1 MSILS
6 SIGNGL
12 KKLGLAVAGG
22 LGQIFAGFGSFIHWL
37 TGSFDFGLGLLGIRP
52 EKTLY
57 LKVVILRE
65 IDSKSLTIQQEVQDC
80 IDFTKDI
87 LKRELNVKLV
97 PVDDEFIETL
107 SVVSPPEVLDASCGT
122 AAWADDFGVA
132 GDFFRMNS
140 AVMFFRSQTGWGSPI
155 TAFIVNSVAD
165 GNSRGCSLGPLTSYV
180 TISDDRGLI
189 APETGTAAKT
199 LAHEIGHACDLTQ
212 TSGANNLMTPS
223 AEAPTGTT
231 LTHMQK
237 ARFRWSRHVSY
248 WV

>member
-12 KKLGLAVAGG
+12 KKFGRAVAGG
-22 LGQIFAGFGSFIHWL
+22 LGQFFGVL
-37 TGSFDFGLGLLGIRP
+37 GSLLNWVIGIFDFGLGLLGVRP

-65 IDSKSLTIQQEVQDC
+65 IDSKSLTIQREVQDS
-80 IDFTKDI
+80 IDFTKTI

-97 PVDDEFIETL
+97 PADDEFIETL
-107 SVVSPPEVLDASCGT
+107 SVVTPPEALDVRCG
-122 AAWADDFGVA
+122 AGAWADDFGVA
-132 GDFFRMNS
+132 GDFFRLNS

-155 TAFIVNSVAD
+155 TAFIVNSIAD
-165 GNSRGCSLGPLTSYV
+165 GDSIGCSLGPLTSYV
-180 TISDDRGLI
+180 TVSHDRGLI
-189 APETGTAAKT
+189 ASETGTAGKT
-199 LAHEIGHACDLTQ
+199 LAHEIGHACDLND
-212 TSGANNLMTPS
+212 TSGANNLMTKS
-223 AEAPTGTT
+223 RIAPTGAS
-231 LTHMQK
+231 LTHTQK